1 MWTMLAIGAVVSI
14 GFALAAIVMGM
25 WFDFRPLTDKERSR
39 D

>member
-14 GFALAAIVMGM
+14 GFGLAAIVMSM
-25 WFDFRPLTDKERSR
+25 WFDFRPMTDKERSS